1 MKQLEWVGGRN
12 NIYIFF
18 GFFFKKVAMSI
29 KTLNLC
35 WDEILVYDRLFVFET
50 EPSYNAKALLELVNS
65 DKLPLT

>member
-1 MKQLEWVGGRN
+1 
-12 NIYIFF
+12 
-18 GFFFKKVAMSI
+18 MSI

-50 EPSYNAKALLELVNS
+50 EPSYNAKAILELVNS

>member
-1 MKQLEWVGGRN
+1 
-12 NIYIFF
+12 
-18 GFFFKKVAMSI
+18 MSI

-35 WDEILVYDRLFVFET
+35 WDEILVYDRLFDFET